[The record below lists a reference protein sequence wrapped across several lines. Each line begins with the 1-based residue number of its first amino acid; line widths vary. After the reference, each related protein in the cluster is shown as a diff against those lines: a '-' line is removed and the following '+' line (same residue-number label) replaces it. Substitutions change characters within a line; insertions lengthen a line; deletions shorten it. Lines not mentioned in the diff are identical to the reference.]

1 MSDNPT
7 TSRLDKLVKDV
18 EQMSTEELLEL
29 TRAIRADR
37 RVSKRIVRHT
47 TKTSR
52 DKASTSIKDLL
63 AGLDPEVRK
72 ALLEQLKG

>member
-1 MSDNPT
+1 MAQEP
-7 TSRLDKLVKDV
+7 TSRLDQLVKDV

-47 TKTSR
+47 SKTSR
-52 DKASTSIKDLL
+52 VKAKESIKDLL
-63 AGLDPEVRK
+63 GGMSAEDRK
-72 ALLEQLKG
+72 ALMESLKG

>member
-1 MSDNPT
+1 MSNEP
-7 TSRLDKLVKDV
+7 TSRLDKLIHDV

-37 RVSKRIVRHT
+37 RISKRVVRHT
-47 TKTSR
+47 TATSR
-52 DKASTSIKDLL
+52 AKTKDSIKGMI
-63 AGLDPEVRK
+63 AELDPEARK